1 MPSNSQSPFDKFE
14 SLSAVMDGAGHELE
28 LHRLLTECSGD
39 EALRKHWARYQLASA
54 ALHKQ
59 PLALSDSLTF
69 ADSVRRAIDAEGES
83 ARGNDAVRG
92 LSALHASRKVVARV
106 AVAASVA
113 MVVVIGAQ
121 WQQVDT
127 ASVQQI
133 AGAASTAPQVVR
145 HSLAES
151 AHKPLTNVSGSL
163 GVGNIFAQSG
173 EGQGM
178 RLGHK
183 DSPATAAL
191 KAGGVMAPLLNVSDK
206 NTAKQNLPRK

>member
-121 WQQVDT
+121 WQQT
-127 ASVQQI
+127 SPEAVQQV
-133 AGAASTAPQVVR
+133 AGMTPTGQR
-145 HSLAES
+145 IKHSISVPAQKTLVG
-151 AHKPLTNVSGSL
+151 TL
-163 GVGNIFAQSG
+163 GVENIFAQSG
-173 EGQGM
+173 GAQGM
-178 RLGHK
+178 RMNNPQGFEN
-183 DSPATAAL
+183 AAL
-191 KAGGVMAPLLNVSDK
+191 KTDRSKVPLI
-206 NTAKQNLPRK
+206 NTAEQSFPRK

>member
-113 MVVVIGAQ
+113 MVVVTSPEAV
-121 WQQVDT
+121 QQVAGMT
-127 ASVQQI
+127 PTGQRIKHSISVPAQKTLV
-133 AGAASTAPQVVR
+133 GT
-145 HSLAES
+145 
-151 AHKPLTNVSGSL
+151 L
-163 GVGNIFAQSG
+163 GVENIFAQSG
-173 EGQGM
+173 GAQGM
-178 RLGHK
+178 RMNNPQGFEN
-183 DSPATAAL
+183 AAL
-191 KAGGVMAPLLNVSDK
+191 KTDRSKVPLI
-206 NTAKQNLPRK
+206 NTAEQSFPRK